1 MINVGLVMIVIYKYY
16 KVQIYKKLFIL
27 QIVFSHFFYT
37 TPDTPKLALQSE
49 CKAAASVHKF

>member
-1 MINVGLVMIVIYKYY
+1 MIVICKHY
-16 KVQIYKKLFIL
+16 KVQIYKKPFIL